1 MSKKVKIALVILV
14 VAGAVAAAIGLS
26 IFNKPHQDLASTD
39 AAYQIEAA
47 SLFSEFES
55 DEAGAN
61 EKYLNQ
67 VLEVKGTVQ
76 DIQSTGDGGM
86 ILVLGN
92 AGDAFGVNCALL
104 PEAKANAASIE
115 KGAVVK
121 VRGICTG
128 YLMDVTLSRC
138 IVSQ

>member
-1 MSKKVKIALVILV
+1 MPKKVILILLALVVVGVIGLV
-14 VAGAVAAAIGLS
+14 IGLS
-26 IFNKPHQDLASTD
+26 LFNKPHQDLSSAD
-39 AAYQIEAA
+39 AAYQVEAT

-55 DEAGAN
+55 DETGAN

-92 AGDAFGVNCALL
+92 AGEPFGVNCALL
-104 PEAKANAASIE
+104 PEAKAHAASVE